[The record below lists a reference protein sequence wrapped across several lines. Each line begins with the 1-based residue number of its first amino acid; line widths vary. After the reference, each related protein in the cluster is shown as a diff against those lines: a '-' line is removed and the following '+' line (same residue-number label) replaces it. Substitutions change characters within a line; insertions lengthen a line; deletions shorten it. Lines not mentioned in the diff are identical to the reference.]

1 MNYELKLNDIAD
13 DLLILNKMTID
24 TLFRLD
30 NCADCIA
37 LYVFYYK
44 TAKWQKTNTIKANDL
59 YVKKSLK
66 WGAEKI
72 KRTKAILKENGLI
85 NIIQRRKKGKIEGW
99 YIEVSYLVTQKRV
112 DEIKIKV
119 EESNNS
125 QIGVLD
131 SNNSQSKN
139 SQNQEVV
146 KATSGKEEIDALK
159 EKIKC
164 LNEKIKVLEDNRKNT
179 GNKVADVPSNE
190 EEILKNEFEE
200 LWEQYPRKRGK
211 KEAFEVY
218 CKYRKSLKEDYI
230 TKEEVE
236 KGIIN
241 YNNYIKENHI
251 QDRFIKHGSTFFEE
265 RAWEDD
271 YPLPVRAEIPNDIL
285 EYDWLNDYSE
295 SYYELA

>member
-1 MNYELKLNDIAD
+1 MEYNLKLNDIAD

-37 LYVFYYK
+37 LYIFYYK

-85 NIIQRRKKGKIEGW
+85 NIIQRRKEGKIEGW

-119 EESNNS
+119 EECNSS
-125 QIGVLD
+125 QIGVIESKNSY
-131 SNNSQSKN
+131 SNNSY
-139 SQNQEVV
+139 NQEVE
-146 KATSGKEEIDALK
+146 KSTSGNEEINTLK

-164 LNEKIKVLEDNRKNT
+164 LNKEIEMLKDNKKDISIKD
-179 GNKVADVPSNE
+179 ADVLLRE
-190 EEILKNEFEE
+190 EIILKNEFED
-200 LWEQYPRKRGK
+200 LWAMYPRKRGK
-211 KEAFEVY
+211 KEAYESY
-218 CKYRKSLKEDYI
+218 CKYRKSIGINYI
-230 TKEEVE
+230 TKGDVE

-241 YNNYIKENHI
+241 YNNYIRENHI
-251 QDRFIKHGSTFFEE
+251 QDRFIKYGSKFFEE

-271 YPLPVRAEIPNDIL
+271 YPLPVRAERPDIL
-285 EYDWLNDYSE
+285 DYDWLNDYSE